1 MKPALALTLAL
12 GLAACGQDQP
22 APAARTDSAPAGK
35 PTLVTTVSG
44 LSAPESVIHDVDQDV
59 YFVTNINGNPGS
71 KDGNG
76 FISRMTPGGTV
87 DSLHFVM
94 GGRNGVTLNAPKGTA
109 ITGDT
114 LWVTDLDAVRGFN
127 RFTGAPLA
135 TIEFGPRARF
145 LNDLALGPDG
155 KLYASEMGVA
165 TNDTGQMSPTGLDN
179 VFRIGDGHRIES
191 IMTRSK
197 VPMPNGIT
205 AHGRG
210 LLIGS
215 FSEPDVR
222 EWREDAD
229 SLVPVGKAS
238 GAVDGIGVLDDGRI
252 VASSWDDSTVA
263 VVGATPEPLIT
274 GVAAPADFEIDRKRH
289 RVLIPQLTENQVVVW
304 QLH

>member
-1 MKPALALTLAL
+1 MKQFLSLPLALAL
-12 GLAACGQDQP
+12 AACAGEKPQ
-22 APAARTDSAPAGK
+22 AARTDSTPAS
-35 PTLVTTVSG
+35 PTLVTTIRG
-44 LSAPESVIHDVDQDV
+44 LSAPESVIHDTDQDV
-59 YFVTNINGNPGS
+59 YFVTNINGNPGAR
-71 KDGNG
+71 DGNG
-76 FISRMTPGGTV
+76 FISRMTPDGTV

-109 ITGDT
+109 IMGDT
-114 LWVTDLDAVRGFN
+114 LWVADLDAIRGFN

-155 KLYASEMGVA
+155 KLYVSEMGVA
-165 TNDTGQMSPTGLDN
+165 ANDAGQMSPTGLDN
-179 VFRIGDGHRIES
+179 VFRIADGHRIES

-205 AHGRG
+205 SHGKD

-215 FSEPDVR
+215 YSEPEVR

-229 SLVPVGKAS
+229 SLITVGKAS
-238 GAVDGIGVLDDGRI
+238 GTVDGIGVLDDGRI

-263 VVGATPEPLIT
+263 VVGSTPVPLIT

-304 QLH
+304 QLP

>member
-1 MKPALALTLAL
+1 MKPSLVLALAL
-12 GLAACGQDQP
+12 AACAGEKP
-22 APAARTDSAPAGK
+22 PVARTHAAPAS
-35 PTLVTTVSG
+35 PTLVTTVRG
-44 LSAPESVIHDVDQDV
+44 LSAPESVIHDADQDV
-59 YFVTNINGNPGS
+59 YFVTNINGNPGAR
-71 KDGNG
+71 DGNG
-76 FISRMTPGGTV
+76 FISRMKPDGTV

-135 TIEFGPRARF
+135 TIEFGRRARF

-155 KLYASEMGVA
+155 RLYVSEMGVA
-165 TNDTGQMSPTGLDN
+165 TNDAGQMSPTGLDN

-205 AHGRG
+205 SHGQG

-215 FSEPDVR
+215 FSEPEVR
-222 EWREDAD
+222 EWREDAE
-229 SLVPVGKAS
+229 SLVTVGKAS
-238 GAVDGIGVLDDGRI
+238 GTVDGIGVLDDGRI

-289 RVLIPQLTENQVVVW
+289 RVLIPQLTENQVVIW
-304 QLH
+304 QLR

>member
-1 MKPALALTLAL
+1 MKPILALLVL
-12 GLAACGQDQP
+12 GLAACSQEKP
-22 APAARTDSAPAGK
+22 RPAETSAAPAS
-35 PTLVTTVSG
+35 PTLVDTIRG
-44 LSAPESVIHDVDQDV
+44 LSAPESVIHDVDQDL
-59 YFVTNINGNPGS
+59 YFVTNINGGPGA

-76 FISRMTPGGTV
+76 FISRVKPDGTV

-114 LWVTDLDAVRGFN
+114 LWVADLDAVRGFN

-135 TIEFGPRARF
+135 TVEFGPRARF

-155 KLYASEMGVA
+155 KLYVSEMGVTA
-165 TNDTGQMSPTGLDN
+165 NGVGQMSPTGLDN

-205 AHGRG
+205 ARGRG

-215 FSEPDVR
+215 FSEPEVR
-222 EWREDAD
+222 EWREGAD
-229 SLVPVGKAS
+229 SLVTVGKAS

-263 VVGATPEPLIT
+263 VVGVTPEPLIT

-289 RVLIPQLTENQVVVW
+289 RILIPQLTENQVTVW
-304 QLH
+304 QLP

>member
-1 MKPALALTLAL
+1 MKPAPTLLLAIA
-12 GLAACGQDQP
+12 LAACVGEKP
-22 APAARTDSAPAGK
+22 KPAESAAAPAR
-35 PTLVTTVSG
+35 PTLVATVRG
-44 LSAPESVIHDVDQDV
+44 LSAPESVIHDTDQDI
-59 YFVTNINGNPGS
+59 YFVTNINGNPGAR
-71 KDGNG
+71 DGNG
-76 FISRMTPGGTV
+76 FISRMTPDGTV

-94 GGRNGVTLNAPKGTA
+94 GGRDGVTLNAPKGTA

-114 LWVTDLDAVRGFN
+114 LWVADLDAVRGFN

-155 KLYASEMGVA
+155 KLYVSEMGVA
-165 TNDTGQMSPTGLDN
+165 TNDAGQMSPTGLDN

-197 VPMPNGIT
+197 VPMPNGII
-205 AHGRG
+205 AYGGG

-215 FSEPDVR
+215 FSEPEVR
-222 EWREDAD
+222 EWRADAD
-229 SLVPVGKAS
+229 SLVTVGRAS

-263 VVGATPEPLIT
+263 VVGATPESLIT
-274 GVAAPADFEIDRKRH
+274 GVAGPADFGIDHKRH
-289 RVLIPQLTENQVVVW
+289 RVLIPQLPENQVVIW

>member
-1 MKPALALTLAL
+1 MKPSLVLALAL
-12 GLAACGQDQP
+12 AACAGEKP
-22 APAARTDSAPAGK
+22 PVARTHAAPAS
-35 PTLVTTVSG
+35 PTLVTTVRG
-44 LSAPESVIHDVDQDV
+44 LSAPESVIHDADQDV
-59 YFVTNINGNPGS
+59 YFVTNINGNPGA

-76 FISRMTPGGTV
+76 FISRMKPDGTV

-135 TIEFGPRARF
+135 TIEFGRRARF

-155 KLYASEMGVA
+155 RLYVSEMGVA

-205 AHGRG
+205 SHGQG

-215 FSEPDVR
+215 FSEPEVR
-222 EWREDAD
+222 EWREDAE
-229 SLVPVGKAS
+229 SLVTVGKAS
-238 GAVDGIGVLDDGRI
+238 GTVDGIGVLDDGRI

-289 RVLIPQLTENQVVVW
+289 RVLIPQLTENQVVIW
-304 QLH
+304 QLR

>member
-1 MKPALALTLAL
+1 MKPSLVLALAL
-12 GLAACGQDQP
+12 AACAGEKP
-22 APAARTDSAPAGK
+22 PVARTHAAPAS
-35 PTLVTTVSG
+35 PTLVTTVRG
-44 LSAPESVIHDVDQDV
+44 LSAPESVIHDADQDV
-59 YFVTNINGNPGS
+59 YFVTNINGNPGA

-76 FISRMTPGGTV
+76 FISRMKPDGTV

-135 TIEFGPRARF
+135 TIEFGRRARF

-155 KLYASEMGVA
+155 RLYVSEMGVA
-165 TNDTGQMSPTGLDN
+165 TNDAGQMSPTGLDN

-205 AHGRG
+205 SHGQG

-215 FSEPDVR
+215 FSEPEVR
-222 EWREDAD
+222 EWREDAE
-229 SLVPVGKAS
+229 SLVTVGKAS
-238 GAVDGIGVLDDGRI
+238 GTVDGIGVLDDGRI

-289 RVLIPQLTENQVVVW
+289 RVLIPQLTENQVVIW
-304 QLH
+304 QLR

>member
-1 MKPALALTLAL
+1 VLALAL
-12 GLAACGQDQP
+12 AACAGEKP
-22 APAARTDSAPAGK
+22 PVARTHAAPAS
-35 PTLVTTVSG
+35 PTLVTTVRG
-44 LSAPESVIHDVDQDV
+44 LSAPESVIHDADQDV
-59 YFVTNINGNPGS
+59 YFVTNINGNPGAR
-71 KDGNG
+71 DGNG
-76 FISRMTPGGTV
+76 FISRMKPDGTV

-135 TIEFGPRARF
+135 TIEFGRRARF

-155 KLYASEMGVA
+155 RLYVSEMGVA
-165 TNDTGQMSPTGLDN
+165 TNDAGQMSPTGLDN

-205 AHGRG
+205 SHGRG

-215 FSEPDVR
+215 FSEPEVR
-222 EWREDAD
+222 EWREDAE
-229 SLVPVGKAS
+229 SLVTVGKAS
-238 GAVDGIGVLDDGRI
+238 GTVDGIGVLDDGRI

-289 RVLIPQLTENQVVVW
+289 RVLIPQLTENQVVIW
-304 QLH
+304 QLR

>member
-1 MKPALALTLAL
+1 MKPVFTLMLGL
-12 GLAACGQDQP
+12 GLAACTGEKQ
-22 APAARTDSAPAGK
+22 RPAGAAAPPAR
-35 PTLVTTVSG
+35 PTLVTTIRG
-44 LSAPESVIHDVDQDV
+44 LSAPESVIHDTDQDV
-59 YFVTNINGNPGS
+59 YFVTSINGNPGA

-76 FISRMTPGGTV
+76 FISRIKPDGSV

-94 GGRNGVTLNAPKGTA
+94 GGRDGVTLNAPKGTA
-109 ITGDT
+109 IMGDT
-114 LWVTDLDAVRGFN
+114 LWVADLDAIRGFN

-155 KLYASEMGVA
+155 KLYVSEMGVA
-165 TNDTGQMSPTGLDN
+165 ANDAGQMSPTGLDN

-205 AHGRG
+205 SHGKG

-215 FSEPDVR
+215 YSEPEVR

-229 SLVPVGKAS
+229 SLITVGMAS
-238 GAVDGIGVLDDGRI
+238 GTVDGIGVLDDGRI

-263 VVGATPEPLIT
+263 VVGATPVPLIT
-274 GVAAPADFEIDRKRH
+274 GVAAPADFEIDRQRH

-304 QLH
+304 QLP

>member
-1 MKPALALTLAL
+1 MKPSLVLALAL
-12 GLAACGQDQP
+12 AACAGEKP
-22 APAARTDSAPAGK
+22 PVARTHAAPAS
-35 PTLVTTVSG
+35 PTLVTTVRG
-44 LSAPESVIHDVDQDV
+44 LSAPESVIHDADQDV
-59 YFVTNINGNPGS
+59 YFVTNINGNPGAR
-71 KDGNG
+71 DGNG
-76 FISRMTPGGTV
+76 FISRMKPDGTV

-135 TIEFGPRARF
+135 TIEFGRRARF

-155 KLYASEMGVA
+155 RLYVSEMGVA
-165 TNDTGQMSPTGLDN
+165 TNDAGQMSPTGLDN

-205 AHGRG
+205 SHGQG

-215 FSEPDVR
+215 FSEPEVR
-222 EWREDAD
+222 EWREDAE
-229 SLVPVGKAS
+229 SLVTVGKAS
-238 GAVDGIGVLDDGRI
+238 GTVDGIGVLDDGRI
-252 VASSWDDSTVA
+252 GASSWDDSTVA

-289 RVLIPQLTENQVVVW
+289 RVLIPQLTENQVVIW
-304 QLH
+304 QLR

>member
-1 MKPALALTLAL
+1 MKPSLVLALAL
-12 GLAACGQDQP
+12 AACAGEKP
-22 APAARTDSAPAGK
+22 PVARTHAAPAS
-35 PTLVTTVSG
+35 PTLVTTVRG
-44 LSAPESVIHDVDQDV
+44 LSAPESVIHDADQDV
-59 YFVTNINGNPGS
+59 YFVTNINGNPGAR
-71 KDGNG
+71 DGNG
-76 FISRMTPGGTV
+76 FISRMKPDGTV

-135 TIEFGPRARF
+135 TIEFGRRARF

-155 KLYASEMGVA
+155 RLYVSEMGVA

-205 AHGRG
+205 SHGQG

-215 FSEPDVR
+215 FSEPEVR
-222 EWREDAD
+222 EWREDAE
-229 SLVPVGKAS
+229 SLVTVGKAS
-238 GAVDGIGVLDDGRI
+238 GTVDGIGVLDDGRI

-289 RVLIPQLTENQVVVW
+289 RVLIPQLTENQVVIW
-304 QLH
+304 QLR

>member
-1 MKPALALTLAL
+1 MKPILALLVL
-12 GLAACGQDQP
+12 GLAACSQEKP
-22 APAARTDSAPAGK
+22 RPAETSAAPAS
-35 PTLVTTVSG
+35 PTLVDTIRD
-44 LSAPESVIHDVDQDV
+44 LSAPESVIHDVDQDL
-59 YFVTNINGNPGS
+59 YFVTNINGGPGA

-76 FISRMTPGGTV
+76 FISRVKPDGTV

-114 LWVTDLDAVRGFN
+114 LWVADLDAVRGFN

-135 TIEFGPRARF
+135 TVEFGPRARF

-155 KLYASEMGVA
+155 KLYVSEMGVTA
-165 TNDTGQMSPTGLDN
+165 NGVGQMSPTGLDN

-205 AHGRG
+205 ARGRG

-215 FSEPDVR
+215 FSEPEVR
-222 EWREDAD
+222 EWREGAD
-229 SLVPVGKAS
+229 SLVTVGKAS

-263 VVGATPEPLIT
+263 VVGVTPEPLIT

-289 RVLIPQLTENQVVVW
+289 RILIPQLTENQVTVW
-304 QLH
+304 QLP